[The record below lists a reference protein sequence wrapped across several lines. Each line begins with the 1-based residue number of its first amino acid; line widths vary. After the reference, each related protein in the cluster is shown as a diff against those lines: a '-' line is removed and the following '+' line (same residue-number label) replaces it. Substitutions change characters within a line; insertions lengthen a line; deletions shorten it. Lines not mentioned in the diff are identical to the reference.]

1 MCIIG
6 RHSIYSVAFRPPH
19 AHGHSVVQSSKGRHD
34 GAGPWSGC
42 RRPPPFRATGV
53 APPGRGW
60 RRPPALTSVTAIAP
74 GPPETSTCVG
84 GGGLDGMFARL
95 FSRQVECGTILTA
108 SKSQGIH
115 ACFCELLFVSGC
127 GWHHVD
133 HLDTS
138 GNRDGVFLQ
147 VCLRPGAFRA
157 ICTVSK
163 FQGIETVF
171 LQVFTV
177 SKSKSRRYFCK
188 CVFASGRVSPPFVP
202 SRNLKE
208 SRLSFCKVL
217 PPQNYNGDDICC
229 KLLVA

>member
-1 MCIIG
+1 M
-6 RHSIYSVAFRPPH
+6 
-19 AHGHSVVQSSKGRHD
+19 
-34 GAGPWSGC
+34 
-42 RRPPPFRATGV
+42 
-53 APPGRGW
+53 
-60 RRPPALTSVTAIAP
+60 
-74 GPPETSTCVG
+74 
-84 GGGLDGMFARL
+84 
-95 FSRQVECGTILTA
+95 
-108 SKSQGIH
+108 
-115 ACFCELLFVSGC
+115 
-127 GWHHVD
+127 
-133 HLDTS
+133 
-138 GNRDGVFLQ
+138 Q

-217 PPQNYNGDDICC
+217 PPQNHNGDDICC
-229 KLLVA
+229 KLLFASGRVRPPFVPSRNLKISRRLVASQQIVAIDACARDGAFSGPFLPSRNFTVSIFLTILQIVATGAVVLSHCFCSKPSPPAAAFRPLVKKYDHDNQNMIFPPADKGASRRRRW